1 MAQCS
6 FGYGFHSS
14 DLRLLETREILLMAD
29 TPEKKVRP
37 SKKAL
42 IKEIIENNDRFDVGS
57 LERTNITNLTEI
69 KRLDISDRG

>member
-1 MAQCS
+1 MAQCL

-69 KRLDISDRG
+69 KRLVISDRG